1 MNASEIRMILDKNG
15 IAFRKELP
23 ELLQLYL
30 DMLTDWNS
38 RMDLT
43 AITEDAETVDRH
55 FIDSLIVLKTDL
67 MEQASSLIDV
77 GTGAGFPGMVIALA
91 CPGMQVSLLD
101 SQQKR
106 LRFLEAVTAAAGVRN
121 VTLIHA
127 RAEEG
132 ARRKELREHFDIAAA
147 RALAPTNVLCEY
159 LLPYVKTG
167 GLALCWKGPSLKDEL
182 ESGRRAAHLLG
193 GRLEAPV
200 RYTVDGRNWE
210 HMILPIR
217 KTGHTSS
224 VYPRKAGTPKSKP
237 LGAG

>member
-106 LRFLEAVTAAAGVRN
+106 LRFLEAVTAAAGAAGSVGIIYLSKYLAASSYLSRQDMAMPPRETVIVLIRN
-121 VTLIHA
+121 
-127 RAEEG
+127 
-132 ARRKELREHFDIAAA
+132 K
-147 RALAPTNVLCEY
+147 
-159 LLPYVKTG
+159 
-167 GLALCWKGPSLKDEL
+167 KGIDL
-182 ESGRRAAHLLG
+182 
-193 GRLEAPV
+193 
-200 RYTVDGRNWE
+200 
-210 HMILPIR
+210 
-217 KTGHTSS
+217 
-224 VYPRKAGTPKSKP
+224 
-237 LGAG
+237 